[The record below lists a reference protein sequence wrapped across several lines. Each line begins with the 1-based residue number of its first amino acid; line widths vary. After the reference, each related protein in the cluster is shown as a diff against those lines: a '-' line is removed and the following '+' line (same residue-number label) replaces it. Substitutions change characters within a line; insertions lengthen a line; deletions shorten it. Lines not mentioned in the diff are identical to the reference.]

1 MTSKSKKLVRYILFK
16 LEKHR
21 SNIAFEPFNE
31 QYTIEHIFPV
41 NPSEGWTVAEFRQM
55 QRMVFRLGNMTLLE
69 ATSNRALGN
78 SSYEQKREAYKKSVF
93 QTTRAIAEYYGEW
106 SADTINKRQKHMAE
120 IAVKIWKVR
129 F

>member
-1 MTSKSKKLVRYILFK
+1 
-16 LEKHR
+16 
-21 SNIAFEPFNE
+21 
-31 QYTIEHIFPV
+31 
-41 NPSEGWTVAEFRQM
+41 
-55 QRMVFRLGNMTLLE
+55 MVFRLGNMTLLE

-93 QTTRAIAEYYGEW
+93 QTTRAIAEYDGEW

>member
-1 MTSKSKKLVRYILFK
+1 
-16 LEKHR
+16 
-21 SNIAFEPFNE
+21 
-31 QYTIEHIFPV
+31 
-41 NPSEGWTVAEFRQM
+41 M

-69 ATSNRALGN
+69 AASNRAVGN
-78 SSYEQKREAYKKSVF
+78 SSYEQKREVYKTSVF

-106 SADTINKRQKHMAE
+106 SAATINKRQKHMAE